1 MKRNWKKLAVLALA
15 AVVGL
20 GCAAYPVHAQGK
32 MGTVLRTGTDIPQ
45 ADSVAKVEMDGTTT
59 YYSTLNEAVRTVSD
73 AKGTAT
79 ITLLQDAS
87 LTGWENEI
95 VYGDITFVGGEYTV
109 TGDMKEVLFGGEL
122 TITSGK
128 FSR

>member
-1 MKRNWKKLAVLALA
+1 MKKYPHIRKKEEREDEKELE
-15 AVVGL
+15 
-20 GCAAYPVHAQGK
+20 K
-32 MGTVLRTGTDIPQ
+32 TGTVLRTGTDIPQ
-45 ADSVAKVEMDGTTT
+45 ADSVAKVEMDGTTA